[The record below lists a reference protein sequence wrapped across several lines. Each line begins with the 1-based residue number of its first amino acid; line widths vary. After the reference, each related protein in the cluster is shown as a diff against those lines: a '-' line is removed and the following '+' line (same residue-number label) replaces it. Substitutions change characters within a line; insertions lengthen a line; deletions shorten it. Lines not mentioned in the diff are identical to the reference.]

1 MDRQLTKDLKPG
13 HLFVFGLGYSTTRLS
28 KRLMALGWRVSGT
41 NRSEQKVIEAR
52 SIGISSMIFDQG
64 TPLKEPEKVFSD
76 VTHIIASIPPSEIG
90 EIALLLHSDELRDA
104 ASLTWVN
111 YLSTP
116 AVYGDRSGGVAS
128 EFDEPTPTSERGERR
143 LAAERAWIDTFSD
156 TRVSVQIMRIAGIY
170 GPGRSVIEQV
180 AAGRA
185 RIIEKEGQVFNR
197 IHVDDIGTSLIAS
210 MLRPNDKRIYNLA
223 DGNPCASGDVTR
235 YACKLLQ
242 VEPPT
247 PIKFE
252 DAQLSDMAR
261 SFYSECKILE
271 TSRLRNELLVN
282 LRYPSYK
289 EGLRQIL
296 QDIN

>member
-128 EFDEPTPTSERGERR
+128 EFDEPTPTSKRGK
-143 LAAERAWIDTFSD
+143 
-156 TRVSVQIMRIAGIY
+156 G
-170 GPGRSVIEQV
+170 
-180 AAGRA
+180 
-185 RIIEKEGQVFNR
+185 
-197 IHVDDIGTSLIAS
+197 
-210 MLRPNDKRIYNLA
+210 
-223 DGNPCASGDVTR
+223 
-235 YACKLLQ
+235 
-242 VEPPT
+242 
-247 PIKFE
+247 
-252 DAQLSDMAR
+252 
-261 SFYSECKILE
+261 
-271 TSRLRNELLVN
+271 
-282 LRYPSYK
+282 
-289 EGLRQIL
+289 GLRQKEHG
-296 QDIN
+296 

>member
-1 MDRQLTKDLKPG
+1 M
-13 HLFVFGLGYSTTRLS
+13 
-28 KRLMALGWRVSGT
+28 
-41 NRSEQKVIEAR
+41 
-52 SIGISSMIFDQG
+52 
-64 TPLKEPEKVFSD
+64 
-76 VTHIIASIPPSEIG
+76 
-90 EIALLLHSDELRDA
+90 
-104 ASLTWVN
+104 
-111 YLSTP
+111 
-116 AVYGDRSGGVAS
+116 AS
-128 EFDEPTPTSERGERR
+128 EFDEPTPTSKRGERR

>member
-1 MDRQLTKDLKPG
+1 
-13 HLFVFGLGYSTTRLS
+13 
-28 KRLMALGWRVSGT
+28 
-41 NRSEQKVIEAR
+41 
-52 SIGISSMIFDQG
+52 
-64 TPLKEPEKVFSD
+64 
-76 VTHIIASIPPSEIG
+76 
-90 EIALLLHSDELRDA
+90 
-104 ASLTWVN
+104 
-111 YLSTP
+111 
-116 AVYGDRSGGVAS
+116 
-128 EFDEPTPTSERGERR
+128 
-143 LAAERAWIDTFSD
+143 
-156 TRVSVQIMRIAGIY
+156 
-170 GPGRSVIEQV
+170 
-180 AAGRA
+180 
-185 RIIEKEGQVFNR
+185 
-197 IHVDDIGTSLIAS
+197 TSLIAS